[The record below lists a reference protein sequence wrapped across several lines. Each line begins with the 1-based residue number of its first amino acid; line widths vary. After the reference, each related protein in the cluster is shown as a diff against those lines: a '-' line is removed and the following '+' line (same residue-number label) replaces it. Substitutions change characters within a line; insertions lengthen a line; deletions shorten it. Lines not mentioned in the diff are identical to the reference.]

1 MLTLEQLCKLGENVG
16 VDIFDGLTL
25 PTLSP
30 IDRFALINTI
40 MERCG
45 LNVPMYADPNVMR
58 SAITVWSA
66 RHQYTFKHVGK
77 IIDAQYSPIENKD
90 YYEDTTTTRERDM
103 TDDTSGTVSR
113 SEDTATTAANTVTE
127 SKVTTHSGTDTT
139 TDEDTTSASNSST
152 YQPFNKSETSIVHG
166 EAIEEH
172 GSVGSNSTGSQ
183 DKDISGSHT
192 DNKTIDENETT
203 TLTTH
208 QHGNI
213 GVTSNNQLQEAE
225 YEMLAN
231 YNPYN
236 FLAELFENELTLYIY

>member
-1 MLTLEQLCKLGENVG
+1 MLTLEQLIKLGENVG
-16 VDIFDGLTL
+16 VDIFGGIRIPVLN
-25 PTLSP
+25 P
-30 IDRFALINTI
+30 IEKDVLINTI
-40 MERCG
+40 IEKCG
-45 LNVPMYADPNVMR
+45 LNIPMYADPYVMA

-66 RHQYTFKHVGK
+66 KHQYTFEHVGK
-77 IIDAQYSPIENKD
+77 IMSAKYSPIENKD

-103 TDDTSGTVSR
+103 TDDTSGTVTR
-113 SEDTATTAANTVTE
+113 TEDIDTTAGNTVNE
-127 SKVTTHSGTDTT
+127 NKTTMHSGTDTT

-166 EAIEEH
+166 EVIGDQGAVT
-172 GSVGSNSTGSQ
+172 SSSTGSQ
-183 DKDISGSHT
+183 DKDISGSHS
-192 DNKTIDENETT
+192 DNKVIDEDETT

-225 YEMLAN
+225 YSMLAN

-236 FLAELFENELTLYIY
+236 FLAELFENELTLFVY